1 MKAHGIFDIDSMLI
15 YFFSEDSKNHTPDY
29 SWNMGEI
36 LEAAYA
42 KKNQQTYTL
51 NHLYVLEKR
60 ISINLFHEL
69 VHSWQALSSPMI
81 ILNFLNVSKKLRA
94 NAERLNLYLP
104 RISNTYLFFD
114 DNDSN
119 IDFAYK
125 SHRMNFIQRKDG
137 RKLFREVKKTYE
149 EWQKQGYTNCW
160 TDFVKELKSL
170 LETKYKHSI
179 YELLG
184 HDLDIVPRSYNI
196 VADEPPLAMPFLI
209 CNHEKAGERF
219 ASFGALID
227 YFDMV
232 YFTGDNLMESFAN
245 INDYL
250 RKGESIP
257 PYNSLKEE
265 DNMYL
270 GVYETYRRMHKHRY
284 ETEKELALSF
294 LALVDLAFLNDPM
307 GGHNDIYEY
316 DNSFRNENV
325 SLPYRFGNLIYKAQG
340 FRPFKIKN
348 DDIANS
354 LKEWQDDY
362 CRYLGYFLP
371 DDGIRNMVCAILS
384 SIINDASVYYRFSD
398 ESKILETLTLMI
410 KNTENWNEYLQ
421 YLLDAINQMYQHLN
435 GAKLTSQ
442 HHMLVMMVNALLFRL
457 RHRGEMTAPCFYSN
471 LIFGSLENLLF
482 IYNGEYY
489 GIPFDNY
496 NDMPLK
502 QRDVGHYSLLDLMVL
517 KPMAKEGTNSC
528 GFLSSFIPCRFQHK
542 GLGCPLI
549 GLSEDEKRQRAYIG
563 LDYDWCHRKC
573 VMNELD
579 KNIKYTSNDK
589 DI

>member
-15 YFFSEDSKNHTPDY
+15 YFFSEGRENHTPDY
-29 SWNMGEI
+29 SYSLDDVI
-36 LEAAYA
+36 EATYA
-42 KKNQQTYTL
+42 KRNQQTYTFKHIYAL
-51 NHLYVLEKR
+51 GEE

-81 ILNFLNVSKKLRA
+81 ILNFLNISKKLRA
-94 NAERLNLYLP
+94 NAEKLNLYLP

-125 SHRMNFIQRKDG
+125 SHRMNFIQRGEG
-137 RKLFREVKKTYE
+137 RKLFCQIKKIYK
-149 EWQKQGYTNCW
+149 EWQEQEYADSW
-160 TDFVKELKSL
+160 TEFVKELKSQ
-170 LETKYKHSI
+170 LETKYQKNI
-179 YELLG
+179 YELLSP
-184 HDLDIVPRSYNI
+184 DLDMVPHSYNI
-196 VADEPPLAMPFLI
+196 VADEPPLAMPLLI
-209 CNHEKAGERF
+209 YEHEKKGERF
-219 ASFGALID
+219 ACFGALID

-232 YFTGDNLMESFAN
+232 YFTGDNLMEAFAN
-245 INDYL
+245 INDCL
-250 RKGESIP
+250 RKGENIP
-257 PYNSLKEE
+257 SYNSLHEE

-270 GVYETYRRMHKHRY
+270 GVYEAYKRMHKHRY

-307 GGHNDIYEY
+307 GVHDDIYEY

-340 FRPFKIKN
+340 FKPFKIKN
-348 DDIANS
+348 KDIANS

-371 DDGIRNMVCAILS
+371 DDGIRNMICAILS
-384 SIINDASVYYRFSD
+384 SIINDACVYYRFSD
-398 ESKILETLTLMI
+398 ENKILDTLTQMTQN
-410 KNTENWNEYLQ
+410 KENWNECLQ
-421 YLLDAINQMYQHLN
+421 YLLDEINKVYQYLN

-442 HHMLVMMVNALLFRL
+442 HHMLVMIVNALLFRL
-457 RHRGEMTAPCFYSN
+457 QHRGEMTAPCFYSKQ
-471 LIFGSLENLLF
+471 ISGSLENLLF
-482 IYNGEYY
+482 VYNGEYY
-489 GIPFDNY
+489 GVPFDNY

-502 QRDVGHYSLLDLMVL
+502 QMDVGHYSLLDLMVL
-517 KPMAKEGTNSC
+517 KPMAKEGISSC

-542 GLGCPLI
+542 GMGCPLI
-549 GLSEDEKRQRAYIG
+549 GLSDDEKSQRASIG

-579 KNIKYTSNDK
+579 KDIKYTP
-589 DI
+589 IE

>member
-1 MKAHGIFDIDSMLI
+1 MKTHGIFDIDSMLV
-15 YFFSEDSKNHTPDY
+15 YFFSEDGKNHASDCSRSPGD
-29 SWNMGEI
+29 
-36 LEAAYA
+36 LFEAAYA
-42 KKNQQTYTL
+42 RRNQQTYTFK
-51 NHLYVLEKR
+51 HLYALEEE

-114 DNDSN
+114 DDDPN

-125 SHRMNFIQRKDG
+125 SHRMNFIQRKEG
-137 RKLFREVKKTYE
+137 RKLFRQIKKTYE
-149 EWQKQGYTNCW
+149 AWRKQGYSASW
-160 TDFVKELKSL
+160 TDFVKELKSQ
-170 LETKYKHSI
+170 LETKYKKSI
-179 YELLG
+179 YDLLSP
-184 HDLDIVPRSYNI
+184 DLDMVPHSYNI

-209 CNHEKAGERF
+209 YGHEKEGERF

-232 YFTGDNLMESFAN
+232 YFTGDNLMEAFAS

-250 RKGESIP
+250 RKSENIP
-257 PYNSLKEE
+257 PYNPLKEE

-270 GVYETYRRMHKHRY
+270 GVYEAYRRMHKHRY

-307 GGHNDIYEY
+307 GVHDDIYEY

-325 SLPYRFGNLIYKAQG
+325 SLPYRFGNLIYKARG

-348 DDIANS
+348 DDVANS

-398 ESKILETLTLMI
+398 ESKILKTLTQMT
-410 KNTENWNEYLQ
+410 KNTDNWNECLQ
-421 YLLDAINQMYQHLN
+421 YLLDEINKMYRHLN

-442 HHMLVMMVNALLFRL
+442 HHMLVMIVNALLFRQK
-457 RHRGEMTAPCFYSN
+457 HRGEMTAPCFYSN
-471 LIFGSLENLLF
+471 QILGSLENLLF
-482 IYNGEYY
+482 VYNGEYY

-502 QRDVGHYSLLDLMVL
+502 QMDVGHYSLLDLMVL
-517 KPMAKEGTNSC
+517 KPMAKEGINSC

-542 GLGCPLI
+542 GMGCPLI
-549 GLSEDEKRQRAYIG
+549 GLSDDEKKRRASIG

-579 KNIKYTSNDK
+579 KNIKYTHRNE